1 MTTRFRLVLCNTAFL
16 VSGCWCMELQ
26 EKNKN
31 LLSNHVKLNPEL
43 SVVVMV
49 AMLVDKRITVSFR
62 WELNY
67 LFIYFFMQILRKKI
81 VVFVNIAASLKTT
94 NLSSIQSGYKPVAF
108 IFNVLICTDVHVC
121 VECVENQ
128 GLLKIIDP

>member
-1 MTTRFRLVLCNTAFL
+1 
-16 VSGCWCMELQ
+16 
-26 EKNKN
+26 
-31 LLSNHVKLNPEL
+31 
-43 SVVVMV
+43 MV